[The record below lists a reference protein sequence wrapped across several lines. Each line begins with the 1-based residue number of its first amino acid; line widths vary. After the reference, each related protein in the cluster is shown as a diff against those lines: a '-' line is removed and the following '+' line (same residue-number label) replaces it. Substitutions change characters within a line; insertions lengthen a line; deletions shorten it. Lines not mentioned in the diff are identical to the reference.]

1 MVINGYKMDKIYT
14 DIEKLDQYL
23 KGHLNEMEKE
33 ELQAR
38 LAEDEDFRG
47 LFDDMELMAE
57 GIRHSASRTSVEE
70 KLAKLDATGGDE
82 DDESEQELAKEVD
95 IGSTGEIKEIKMV
108 PAWYQRPLV
117 HAIAASISL
126 LIVAF
131 FVFDPFDRPT
141 PQELFAEYF
150 EPYPNLAG
158 PVRGGSE
165 QDQDKRAL
173 AYMAYDRGDFS
184 QAATLFHEILPESEN
199 ALMDHFYF
207 GNVLLKLGDGEKAI
221 EEFTIVAKEAK
232 GFAMDA
238 KWYLALSYLNVG
250 DVAKAKVVLDEVS
263 LAGGDQF
270 EQAERIIKK
279 LDKE

>member
-14 DIEKLDQYL
+14 DIEQLDQYL
-23 KGHLNEMEKE
+23 KGQLNDIERE

-47 LFDDMELMAE
+47 LLDDMELMAE
-57 GIRHSASRTSVEE
+57 GIRHSASRTSLEE
-70 KLAKLDATGGDE
+70 KLAKLDATADDE
-82 DDESEQELAKEVD
+82 DDESEQEFPKEVD

-108 PAWYQRPLV
+108 PWYQRPLV

-131 FVFDPFDRPT
+131 FVFDPFGRPT

-158 PVRGGSE
+158 PVRGGSS
-165 QDQDKRAL
+165 QDQDKRTL
-173 AYMAYDRGDFS
+173 AYAAYDRGDFS
-184 QAATLFHEILPESEN
+184 QAATLFQEILPESEN

-207 GNVLLKLGDGEKAI
+207 GNVLLELGEGEEAI
-221 EEFTIVAKEAK
+221 EEFTIVSNEAK
-232 GFAMDA
+232 GLAMDA
-238 KWYLALSYLNVG
+238 KWYLGLSYLYVG

-263 LAGGDQF
+263 LAGGDQSA
-270 EQAERIIKK
+270 QARRIIMK